1 MSARGA
7 VSVNHTG
14 VRSLSKPDSYE
25 SAGGSSGLGWSVTG
39 NRPFEPP
46 MIAPMRDRNAGVTVR
61 QRAVPRL
68 FRDGPRPHLRCA
80 VVIETLPLF
89 AEGLVRLLHELA
101 DIRMI
106 STGATFAN
114 FRTLLARLKPELVV
128 LDLDAR
134 DSRPVDAARLV
145 QRHASGAKLIFLSCT
160 FSAQSVPVLLRAG
173 ASAVLLKSARPSDM
187 RETLTRVLGGRPLLR
202 SASAAA
208 RSGSRGALNPFD
220 AQPLTQRER
229 EVLAYTAL
237 GFTVKRTAD
246 TLRLSPKTI
255 ESHRTRLMAK
265 LRIHDRVMLTH
276 YALQSGIIPELA
288 LPPDR
293 SRAPARSLSR
303 IAAP

>member
-1 MSARGA
+1 M
-7 VSVNHTG
+7 
-14 VRSLSKPDSYE
+14 
-25 SAGGSSGLGWSVTG
+25 
-39 NRPFEPP
+39 
-46 MIAPMRDRNAGVTVR
+46 
-61 QRAVPRL
+61 
-68 FRDGPRPHLRCA
+68 
-80 VVIETLPLF
+80 VIETLPLF

-114 FRTLLARLKPELVV
+114 FRTLLVRLKPELVV

-134 DSRPVDAARLV
+134 DIRPVEAARLV
-145 QRHASGAKLIFLSCT
+145 QQHASGAKLIFLSCA
-160 FSAQSVPVLLRAG
+160 FSPQSVPVLLRSG
-173 ASAVLLKSARPSDM
+173 ASAVLLKSVRPADM
-187 RETLTRVLGGRPLLR
+187 RVTFARVLGGSPVSR
-202 SASAAA
+202 AAGA
-208 RSGSRGALNPFD
+208 VGRAPSRGTLNPFD

-229 EVLAYTAL
+229 EVLAYIAL

-288 LPPDR
+288 LPSDR
-293 SRAPARSLSR
+293 SRPPPRAVSR
-303 IAAP
+303 IVAP